1 MGYSIIWT
9 YRVEPNRRREFETAY
24 GTTGAWAALFAR
36 ADGFLDLDLLRSVDD
51 DGRYVTIDRWT
62 SQRAY
67 ESFKAEFAAA
77 YNALDEQL
85 EGIAATEAYV
95 GALAD

>member
-1 MGYSIIWT
+1 MGYSVIWT

-24 GTTGAWAALFAR
+24 GPKGAWAALFAR
-36 ADGFLDLDLLRSVDD
+36 ADAFVDLDLLRSIGD

-67 ESFKAEFAAA
+67 ESFKAEFAVE
-77 YNALDEQL
+77 YNSLDEQL
-85 EGIAATEAYV
+85 EGIAATETYI
-95 GALAD
+95 GAFAG